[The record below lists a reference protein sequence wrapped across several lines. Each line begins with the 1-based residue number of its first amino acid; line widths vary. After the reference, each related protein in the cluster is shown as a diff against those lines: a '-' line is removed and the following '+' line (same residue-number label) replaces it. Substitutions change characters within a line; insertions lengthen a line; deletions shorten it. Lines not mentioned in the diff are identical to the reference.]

1 MNLLHVNSSQQSY
14 RGSVIVFVTASGPS
28 PAWGPVVP
36 GPPIWN
42 RCPHFTF
49 GPPVATYIQYCILKM
64 WPPFWFLAPSA
75 AKSWRRAWTASENYC
90 KCEPTYEVNV
100 AEINSCEYK
109 HQVEH
114 FFLEHFGLAK
124 YIKTNNI
131 AMVFSSERT
140 LSGLKIIITNQNT
153 FLWRKDWHLGT

>member
-1 MNLLHVNSSQQSY
+1 
-14 RGSVIVFVTASGPS
+14 
-28 PAWGPVVP
+28 
-36 GPPIWN
+36 
-42 RCPHFTF
+42 
-49 GPPVATYIQYCILKM
+49 M

-124 YIKTNNI
+124 YIKTNKQHRN
-131 AMVFSSERT
+131 
-140 LSGLKIIITNQNT
+140 G
-153 FLWRKDWHLGT
+153 FLVRAHTEWAEDNNY